1 MEFRGPIGCAT
12 CASRVAHQKAR
23 SKNPSLDT
31 VRQRKLLASAPGA
44 CLPSPHWWPK
54 SSALMRTPNAT
65 EHNPSYDNEFLPV
78 RPCVA
83 GRRKSQIGVGW
94 RATVDEMGNI
104 RSPSRYDAGA
114 SCAL

>member
-1 MEFRGPIGCAT
+1 
-12 CASRVAHQKAR
+12 
-23 SKNPSLDT
+23 
-31 VRQRKLLASAPGA
+31 
-44 CLPSPHWWPK
+44 
-54 SSALMRTPNAT
+54 MRTPNAT

-114 SCAL
+114 SCALQSAILRRSAISHYGSTAGLPASRTR